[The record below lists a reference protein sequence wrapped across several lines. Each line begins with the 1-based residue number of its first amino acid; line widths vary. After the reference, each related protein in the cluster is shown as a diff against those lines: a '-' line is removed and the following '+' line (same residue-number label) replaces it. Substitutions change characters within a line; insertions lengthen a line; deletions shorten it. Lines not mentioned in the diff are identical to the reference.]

1 MHSPTT
7 PQTRLTTQTMR
18 ATVYTDYGLPRD
30 VLRMTEVERPVPDAD
45 GLLIRVHAA
54 SVNALDWRL
63 ITGTPFLARISDGIR
78 KAIAPYSRCRHF
90 GHDRGGRR
98 RRGRVLAG

>member
-7 PQTRLTTQTMR
+7 PHTRSATQTMR
-18 ATVYTDYGLPRD
+18 AMVYTEYGLPQD
-30 VLRMTEVERPVPDAD
+30 VLRVAEVERPVLEAD
-45 GLLIRVHAA
+45 GLLIKVHAA

-78 KAIAPYSRCRHF
+78 RPSRHSPVPTF
-90 GHDRGGRR
+90 
-98 RRGRVLAG
+98 RGRSRR